1 MHHSTINNLL
11 LFYCRFKIA
20 AERELV
26 FSKDYEQ
33 RAKAQVKHSQSNII
47 NMTQWVLFKTKRYF
61 ELKMTGNAIFW

>member
-1 MHHSTINNLL
+1 MNDTSFNNLL
-11 LFYCRFKIA
+11 LLLHCCFKI

-47 NMTQWVLFKTKRYF
+47 NMTQWVLFKTKRNF
-61 ELKMTGNAIFW
+61 E

>member
-1 MHHSTINNLL
+1 MNDTSFNNLFL
-11 LFYCRFKIA
+11 LLHCCFKI

-47 NMTQWVLFKTKRYF
+47 NMTQWVFRCYSKPKDTI
-61 ELKMTGNAIFW
+61 E

>member
-1 MHHSTINNLL
+1 MKDTSFNNLL
-11 LFYCRFKIA
+11 LLLHCCFKI

-47 NMTQWVLFKTKRYF
+47 NMTQCSGYYSKPKDTLNRK
-61 ELKMTGNAIFW
+61 